1 MTGPLL
7 PDDRITD
14 RDAFVAFLSR
24 LRADHAANGRQ
35 WENPTLDRFL
45 EALEAW
51 AAASPA
57 AYRNHGLDLPPDGG
71 WTFFAHALTAARI
84 YE

>member
-7 PDDRITD
+7 PDDRIAD

-24 LRADHAANGRQ
+24 LRADYAANGPQ

-51 AAASPA
+51 VAASPA
-57 AYRNHGLDLPPDGG
+57 AYRNHGRDLPPDGD

>member
-1 MTGPLL
+1 MTGSLP
-7 PDDRITD
+7 PDDRIAD

-24 LRADHAANGRQ
+24 LRADYAANGPQ

-45 EALEAW
+45 EAW
-51 AAASPA
+51 VAASPA
-57 AYRNHGLDLPPDGG
+57 AYRNHGLDLPPDGD